1 MLRPPFRLGL
11 GSVRP
16 ARRRAAPSPFA
27 SSAFASFAPASS
39 SSSSSAPPSSSSSS
53 SRLPPPAVVGTIPR
67 GGGGVRAGQHAETTR
82 RFTPA
87 DLRAFGSLVGDPNP
101 IHLSAQEEGEE
112 EERDAPPSQ
121 SPPPIVQ
128 GMLAASL
135 FSAIF
140 GTLVPGCVYRDQ
152 DLAFLNPVPAG
163 IVVTARVAVTSV
175 RHLRLPGGR
184 GRGAAVTCATTV
196 ASEKGGEGGGEE
208 TVHVRGEARVWLP
221 GVLEEAPPEADPS

>member
-1 MLRPPFRLGL
+1 
-11 GSVRP
+11 
-16 ARRRAAPSPFA
+16 
-27 SSAFASFAPASS
+27 
-39 SSSSSAPPSSSSSS
+39 
-53 SRLPPPAVVGTIPR
+53 
-67 GGGGVRAGQHAETTR
+67 
-82 RFTPA
+82 
-87 DLRAFGSLVGDPNP
+87 
-101 IHLSAQEEGEE
+101 
-112 EERDAPPSQ
+112 
-121 SPPPIVQ
+121 
-128 GMLAASL
+128 MLAASL

-196 ASEKGGEGGGEE
+196 ASEKGGGGGGGGEGGGEE